1 MLTRLNA
8 PDTPQLVLTGIL
20 LLGVAVP
27 TVAQGGTVTVSGG
40 VLRGSGTVTAT
51 VVVADN
57 GELAPGVAATDT
69 GCPEISALE
78 LQPGAVVTVDVAGTT
93 ACDEFDQVRASSVS
107 IDGAV
112 LQITIGNGFTPALGE
127 EIVFFSNSGG
137 TITGTFDSLEQGAT
151 IDVSG
156 VAMTVEYNAGD
167 GNDAALRYLNIPSR
181 PSITSIE
188 GSGDEITAAF
198 TVQTEGASPV
208 SAYELTCTDPS
219 GNASSVSGSA
229 SPLTLAGVEV
239 AEIYAC
245 QVTAI
250 NGSGTSYAETNS
262 VEVLDA
268 RTNIILLYSA
278 FCEASPSECSG

>member
-1 MLTRLNA
+1 MLTRLNVPA
-8 PDTPQLVLTGIL
+8 VPQLFLAGM
-20 LLGVAVP
+20 LLGLALP
-27 TVAQGGTVTVSGG
+27 TVAHAGTMTVSGG
-40 VLRGSGTVTAT
+40 VLRGSGSITAT
-51 VVVADN
+51 VVVADG
-57 GELAPGVAATDT
+57 GELAPGAAATES

-112 LQITIGNGFTPALGE
+112 LQLNIDGGFTPALGE

-137 TITGTFDSLEQGAT
+137 TISGAFDALEQGAT
-151 IDVSG
+151 VDVSG

-181 PSITSIE
+181 PAITSIE

-208 SAYELTCTDPS
+208 SAYELTCIDPDD
-219 GNASSVSGSA
+219 NAFRVVGTA
-229 SPLTLAGVEV
+229 SPLTLTGLEAQQT
-239 AEIYAC
+239 YAC

-250 NGSGTSYAETNS
+250 NGSGTSYAATSS
-262 VEVLDA
+262 VEVLDSGA
-268 RTNIILLYSA
+268 NIILIYSA
-278 FCEASPSECSG
+278 YCKANPGDCPS

>member
-1 MLTRLNA
+1 MLTRPNV
-8 PDTPQLVLTGIL
+8 PVLAGM
-20 LLGVAVP
+20 LLGLALP
-27 TVAQGGTVTVSGG
+27 TVAHAGTMTVSGG
-40 VLRGSGTVTAT
+40 VLRGSGSITAT
-51 VVVADN
+51 VVVADG
-57 GELAPGVAATDT
+57 GELAPGAAATES

-112 LQITIGNGFTPALGE
+112 LQLNIDGGFTPALGE

-137 TITGTFDSLEQGAT
+137 TITGAFDALEQGAT
-151 IDVSG
+151 VDVSG

-208 SAYELTCTDPS
+208 SAYELTCIDPDD
-219 GNASSVSGSA
+219 NAFRVVGTA
-229 SPLTLAGVEV
+229 SPLTLTGLESQQT
-239 AEIYAC
+239 YAC

-250 NGSGTSYAETNS
+250 NGSGTSYAATSS
-262 VEVLDA
+262 VEVLDTGA
-268 RTNIILLYSA
+268 NIILIYSA
-278 FCEASPSECSG
+278 YCEANPGDCPS

>member
-1 MLTRLNA
+1 MLVRPPPPEMPKLALAT
-8 PDTPQLVLTGIL
+8 VL
-20 LLGVAVP
+20 LLGIVLP
-27 TVAQGGTVTVSGG
+27 TVAQAGTMTVAGG
-40 VLRGSGTVTAT
+40 VLRGSGIITAT

-57 GELAPGVAATDT
+57 GELAPGAAATET

-112 LQITIGNGFTPALGE
+112 LQVNIDGGFTPALGE

-137 TITGTFDSLEQGAT
+137 TITGTFDALEQGAT

-181 PSITSIE
+181 PSITSIG
-188 GSGDEITAAF
+188 GSGDEITAVF
-198 TVQTEGASPV
+198 SVQTEGASSI
-208 SAYELTCTDPS
+208 SAYELTCTDS
-219 GNASSVSGSA
+219 GGSAFSVSGSA
-229 SPLTLAGVEV
+229 SPLTLTGLESLQT
-239 AEIYAC
+239 YAC
-245 QVTAI
+245 EVTAI
-250 NGSGTSYAETNS
+250 NGSGSSYAATSS
-262 VEVLDA
+262 VEVLGA
-268 RTNIILLYSA
+268 GLNIILLYSA
-278 FCEASPSECSG
+278 FCEANPSECSG

>member
-1 MLTRLNA
+1 MLTRPNV
-8 PDTPQLVLTGIL
+8 PVLAGM
-20 LLGVAVP
+20 LLGLALP
-27 TVAQGGTVTVSGG
+27 TVAHAGTMTVSGG
-40 VLRGSGTVTAT
+40 VLRGSGSITAT
-51 VVVADN
+51 VVVAD
-57 GELAPGVAATDT
+57 GGDLAPGAAATES
-69 GCPEISALE
+69 GGPEISALE

-93 ACDEFDQVRASSVS
+93 ACDEFDQVRARSVS

-112 LQITIGNGFTPALGE
+112 LQLNIDGGFTPALGE

-137 TITGTFDSLEQGAT
+137 TITGAFDALEQGAT
-151 IDVSG
+151 VDVSG

-208 SAYELTCTDPS
+208 SAYELTCIDPDD
-219 GNASSVSGSA
+219 NAFRVVGTA
-229 SPLTLAGVEV
+229 SPLTLTGLESQQT
-239 AEIYAC
+239 YAC

-250 NGSGTSYAETNS
+250 NGSGTSYAATSS
-262 VEVLDA
+262 VEVLDTGA
-268 RTNIILLYSA
+268 NIILIYSA
-278 FCEASPSECSG
+278 YCEANPGDCPS